1 MLLHQRIDYN
11 TSSLHYVSITMS
23 STLWTMI
30 EKRSSH
36 DTEPQWRS
44 RLFPSRIIKP
54 DRERSVV
61 FTGVDTSEL
70 LRDNLDGEYRLLWRT
85 VPDPDDIQQASK
97 IILPLGSPVTLTYS
111 YGSSTLLSLTL
122 AGVDV
127 TLNFDIESRILST
140 SWFTPPFT
148 TSWTLEHPRRIMKAI
163 LTRIWQS
170 PLLFLR
176 SDSEEPPLIES
187 SEHHTQEDDDSLS
200 FIANRPTLALIEDSI
215 CSRIMSLC
223 CPRTV

>member
-1 MLLHQRIDYN
+1 
-11 TSSLHYVSITMS
+11 
-23 STLWTMI
+23 
-30 EKRSSH
+30 
-36 DTEPQWRS
+36 
-44 RLFPSRIIKP
+44 
-54 DRERSVV
+54 
-61 FTGVDTSEL
+61 
-70 LRDNLDGEYRLLWRT
+70 
-85 VPDPDDIQQASK
+85 
-97 IILPLGSPVTLTYS
+97 
-111 YGSSTLLSLTL
+111 
-122 AGVDV
+122 
-127 TLNFDIESRILST
+127 
-140 SWFTPPFT
+140 
-148 TSWTLEHPRRIMKAI
+148 MKAI